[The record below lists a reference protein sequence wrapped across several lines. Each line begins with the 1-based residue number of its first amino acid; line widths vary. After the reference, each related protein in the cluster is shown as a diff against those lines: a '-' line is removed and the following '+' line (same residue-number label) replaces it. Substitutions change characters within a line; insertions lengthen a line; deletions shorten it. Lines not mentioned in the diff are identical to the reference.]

1 MTLMKIRKS
10 TGPKTDPCGTTLHSG
25 FQVHCITIDTQ
36 AYCLLPLAVHKF
48 VAIDRSIESIILLQ
62 QATFHDT
69 ASYTTT
75 RAFKEIL
82 TFYSRGND
90 GIQVWLKNTN
100 GLIEVSSMY
109 DSCFGNM

>member
-1 MTLMKIRKS
+1 
-10 TGPKTDPCGTTLHSG
+10 
-25 FQVHCITIDTQ
+25 
-36 AYCLLPLAVHKF
+36 LPLAVHKF
-48 VAIDRSIESIILLQ
+48 VAIDRLIESIILLQ